1 MFYQTQSSDVESVS
15 WLIGAYYIL
24 TQTGSLMNAVLK
36 NSGMPDQFDWRR
48 PDFIY
53 SVLLFAVAV
62 AVLYFVTDRAG
73 FLNSAYGPGTAI
85 FFLVFGLFTITMGY
99 PHPNFGHVS
108 FDRAAQVSSVLVLGP
123 VDAAWI
129 NGIASLLY
137 PWHRLWNGV
146 PLSSVI
152 TASLHNAGMM
162 SMVILGC
169 GSLYV
174 YLDGPVPLTQL
185 NIAAAGLLLLLML
198 SMQLLND
205 LGMIVIIYVR
215 NGDPSKLL
223 NVFSTAVELGSVLI
237 AIVVAIVYVRFEV
250 AAVALVLIVVSLG
263 MFVLKQYAHMRHRLE
278 ALVEERTAELKEKS
292 KELERQATHD
302 KLTRL
307 FNRRYADD
315 YLQRQIESARRYDR
329 DFTIA
334 LADIDHFKQIN
345 DRFSHAVGDEVL
357 RRVAEILANRCRKTD
372 VVARYGGEEFL
383 LCFPD
388 TSAEFAEQI
397 CGQIRTAV
405 EGADWS
411 EISEGFGTHLYI
423 TISFGIAQ
431 AGNDTRRASILSAAD
446 TRLYQAK
453 RKGRNLV
460 VV

>member
-1 MFYQTQSSDVESVS
+1 MQTCPD
-15 WLIGAYYIL
+15 
-24 TQTGSLMNAVLK
+24 MNAARQ
-36 NSGMPDQFDWRR
+36 NNGAPDLYNWRR

-53 SVLLFAVAV
+53 SLLLFATAV
-62 AVLYFVTDRAG
+62 IVLSTVTDRVG
-73 FLNSAYGPGTAI
+73 LLNSAYGPGTAV
-85 FFLVFGLFTITMGY
+85 FFLAFGLFTIAMGY

-108 FDRAAQVSSVLVLGP
+108 FDRAAQVSSILVLGP
-123 VDAAWI
+123 IDAAWI
-129 NGIASLLY
+129 NGLASLLY
-137 PWHRLWNGV
+137 PWHRLWQGV

-169 GSLYV
+169 GSLYT
-174 YLDGPVPLTQL
+174 YLGGAVPLANL

-205 LGMIVIIYVR
+205 LGMLVIIYLR
-215 NGDPSKLL
+215 KGNPAKLL

-237 AIVVAIVYVRFEV
+237 AITVALIYVRMET

-263 MFVLKQYAHMRHRLE
+263 MLVLKKYAQMRHKLE
-278 ALVEERTAELKEKS
+278 SLVEERTAELKEKS
-292 KELERQATHD
+292 EELERQATHD

-307 FNRRYADD
+307 YNRRYADD
-315 YLQRQIESARRYDR
+315 YLERQIESARRYDR

-357 RRVAEILANRCRKTD
+357 RRVSEMLVNRCRKTD
-372 VVARYGGEEFL
+372 MVARYGGEEFL

-388 TSAEFAEQI
+388 TSTEFAEQI

-405 EGADWS
+405 EDADWS
-411 EISEGFGTHLYI
+411 DIVEKFGTHLYI
-423 TISFGIAQ
+423 TISFGIAK
-431 AGNDTRRASILSAAD
+431 AGNDSRRASILSDAD

-453 RKGRNLV
+453 KKGRNLV